1 MIIPWLSPHQAKLNP
16 ATYPIS
22 KNITT
27 EIAPRPAIPLDTAIR
42 YLPAVLP
49 AERKSVTL
57 FINPLERFTEKIIP
71 ARTISTIIQSIKI
84 IW

>member
-1 MIIPWLSPHQAKLNP
+1 M
-16 ATYPIS
+16 
-22 KNITT
+22 
-27 EIAPRPAIPLDTAIR
+27 APRPAMPLDTAIR

-71 ARTISTIIQSIKI
+71 ARTINTISQSTKI
-84 IW
+84 I